1 MENIET
7 GIEDIAGIRI
17 MCQFVD
23 DIHRVAALIRTRK
36 DLSLV
41 YEKDYITNFKDS
53 GYRSFHMII
62 EYPVQTAIGLKN
74 VLAEVQIRTLA
85 MNFWATIEH
94 SLNYKF
100 KESLPDEVRARL
112 KTAAEAAS
120 VLDTE
125 MSSIRKEILDAQ
137 RDFEEKSN
145 MVSSVL
151 SDIQELYFF
160 HRVREAV
167 QFQLRFNELWEQEDA
182 WGIRTLADDIRVAL
196 QRAKK
201 SGHS

>member
-1 MENIET
+1 M
-7 GIEDIAGIRI
+7 
-17 MCQFVD
+17 
-23 DIHRVAALIRTRK
+23 
-36 DLSLV
+36 
-41 YEKDYITNFKDS
+41 
-53 GYRSFHMII
+53 
-62 EYPVQTAIGLKN
+62 
-74 VLAEVQIRTLA
+74 
-85 MNFWATIEH
+85 
-94 SLNYKF
+94 
-100 KESLPDEVRARL
+100 
-112 KTAAEAAS
+112 
-120 VLDTE
+120 LDTE

-151 SDIQELYFF
+151 SGIQELYFF

-196 QRAKK
+196 QKAKK

>member
-23 DIHRVAALIRTRK
+23 DIHRVAALIRTRR

-85 MNFWATIEH
+85 MNFWA
-94 SLNYKF
+94 
-100 KESLPDEVRARL
+100 DDRAF
-112 KTAAEAAS
+112 A
-120 VLDTE
+120 
-125 MSSIRKEILDAQ
+125 
-137 RDFEEKSN
+137 
-145 MVSSVL
+145 
-151 SDIQELYFF
+151 
-160 HRVREAV
+160 
-167 QFQLRFNELWEQEDA
+167 
-182 WGIRTLADDIRVAL
+182 
-196 QRAKK
+196 
-201 SGHS
+201 